1 MCCLYWRISYKSYIF
16 HPFGIQFIPILTKN
30 KYFKKSPHKVT
41 WSIKIKR
48 KPYCDESPHHVDW
61 ESSRISTIVE
71 IQIFWNSISNLS
83 HILFFWFQTCMIA
96 EYLLTKVSLRGFK
109 GIYQIWSLNLFHSR
123 INPTSLMQ
131 VDFKINIYSIKQK
144 QEYVSKQHCFM
155 WNTITFFLF
164 FGRGVCVGGSWEESF
179 PFVTYL

>member
-1 MCCLYWRISYKSYIF
+1 MWQVTNCISKNLNF
-16 HPFGIQFIPILTKN
+16 HNCWYPGRLSVHMMGGFITVGFSF
-30 KYFKKSPHKVT
+30 Y
-41 WSIKIKR
+41 
-48 KPYCDESPHHVDW
+48 
-61 ESSRISTIVE
+61 
-71 IQIFWNSISNLS
+71 

-164 FGRGVCVGGSWEESF
+164 FGRGVCVGGWGGVLRRKFSLCNLLVMLNHKLHLLNHI
-179 PFVTYL
+179 PCA